1 MVDVPVGS
9 IIKIKRS
16 GTHGAPSAANL
27 KVGELAYSYLSAEVS
42 GGGAGDNTLTGLPSN
57 GGDRLYIG
65 VVNGNN
71 DALVDV
77 IGGKYFTSMLDHAR
91 GTLTASSAIIVDS
104 NSKINQI
111 KTTNITFGGS
121 NQESG
126 SNSIVAD
133 GSLNLV
139 STGYAGSAGGGSA
152 VWIGYAGSS
161 DAYFLP
167 RARAATTGFVLT
179 GNSDGTT
186 SWAQPSTELTV
197 TTQTGNEITVDLI
210 EEKLDFAGDGAQGL
224 YTTTL
229 SGTAGYSGSKGNTVI
244 ISASNAGYEGSKG
257 VASFNDSDFSIT
269 DGYVSVGGSIAK
281 LFKSG
286 TAYIGSNAATPLNG
300 EISFNGDTTSG
311 TEIQTTPHAVTVYAK
326 MASTSGQRG
335 TASFSSSFFSIS
347 EGGDVS
353 SLIATKTQAGV
364 AAFPDTLFTI
374 NGTTGA
380 IDILD
385 ATTSTAA
392 TNPSRKGIAYYDG
405 THFDITTGKVSAKT
419 THLGSTELELGDESG
434 VNDTLKGLAELQTG
448 NIKISGHKIEA
459 FDLIDPTTN
468 PDIDIVLKPLNAGK
482 VRINDTW
489 YLPNEAGEDK
499 YVLTYKADNNTT
511 EWKPIAA
518 TFNLTDGTTNVAVPL
533 LNRRLEVKGDT
544 LKGTTATTS
553 YEGSSVATLTISA
566 SYAGYTGSTAESS
579 ATGVASFYSDTF
591 VKDANG
597 GINVKAAGISNNQ
610 LANSS
615 FNIGTTTMYLGSSS
629 TIFGGLDKLTFT
641 NNLSI
646 EGYSGSHAYI
656 IGSDKDLILK
666 STNSKY
672 VRIGSSEWALPNSG
686 GNNEEVLTSDGL
698 GGTSWGTVPRT
709 QYIATDGYTGSFK
722 VGTDVLTIVGDG
734 PIYTDFTGSSGGN
747 NNTLHINVDLAT
759 STQLGVA
766 SFSDADFVVL
776 DGDVELIG
784 TVLQSVSTNSGVDA
798 VPYAHNLKI
807 YGYTGSETDPR
818 AGAISTVGYIGTAA
832 NGGAKIDIVARLAG
846 YTGTTGVAS
855 FNSSNFT
862 VENGGV
868 SSKKI
873 TIGSTD
879 INLGDSP
886 VTTIAGLTDVTI
898 SNLQIH
904 NGNEIGYVGSTTG
917 DIILKP
923 AGSGSVSVN
932 NARITNVAN
941 PSSGTDAI
949 NKNYA
954 DSLVSGLDVKLSVR
968 AATNA
973 ALTATYADG
982 PGTLTNNGALVALS
996 GGLIDGV
1003 TLALGDRVLV
1013 KDQGITTDGLG
1024 AKTAGADSV
1033 QNGIYT
1039 VTTLGSGSASWVLT
1053 RADDSNSNTDVTP
1066 GMFTFVEEGT
1076 AWADSGFILITNGA
1090 VTLGT
1095 TYLTYT
1101 QFSAAGQTIA
1111 GNGLTKVGDTI
1122 NIIASTGSGLTVNAD
1137 SIQISSTIAGDALT
1151 WAGATG
1157 VLDVKYDNYSIG
1169 YTGSS
1174 GYTGSLGAG
1183 NPITGTNQL
1192 RIKSD
1197 WPGQTSISTVGTIT
1211 VGTWNGSVIGVDYG
1225 GTGQTS
1231 FAKGDMLYGTGY
1243 AGSMGKLP
1251 MSSTKYQVLRVSNE
1265 FYPEWS
1271 DIDGGE
1277 Y

>member
-16 GTHGAPSAANL
+16 GTHGAPSNL
-27 KVGELAYSYLSAEVS
+27 KVGELAYSYLGAEVV
-42 GGGAGDNTLTGLPSN
+42 GGGSDNTLTGLPSN

-65 VVNGNN
+65 IVNGNN
-71 DALVDV
+71 DPLVNV
-77 IGGKYFTSMLDHAR
+77 VGGKYFTDMLDHAR
-91 GTLTASSAIIVDS
+91 GTLTASSAMVVDS
-104 NSKINQI
+104 FSKINQI
-111 KTTNITFGGS
+111 KTTNITLGGS
-121 NQESG
+121 TQESG

-139 STGYAGSAGGGSA
+139 STGYAGSAGGGAA

-186 SWAQPSTELTV
+186 AWAQPSTTLSI
-197 TTQTGNEITVDLI
+197 TTQTGNEIIVDLL
-210 EEKLDFAGDGAQGL
+210 EEKLDFTGDDVQGL
-224 YTTTL
+224 YTTNL
-229 SGTAGYSGSKGNTVI
+229 SGTAGYTGSKGNTVV
-244 ISASNAGYEGSKG
+244 ISARDAGYLGSKG
-257 VASFNDSDFSIT
+257 VASFKSTDFSISAGFVSL
-269 DGYVSVGGSIAK
+269 DGSVPK

-286 TAYIGSNAATPLNG
+286 TAYIGSNGATAENG

-311 TEIQTTPHAVTVYAK
+311 IEIQTSAHAVTVYGK
-326 MASTSGQRG
+326 MPSTGGQRG
-335 TASFSSSFFSIS
+335 TASFSSSFFAIS
-347 EGGDVS
+347 ESGDVS

-364 AAFPDTLFTI
+364 AAFPDTLFSI
-374 NGTTGA
+374 SETGA
-380 IDILD
+380 IDIVD
-385 ATTSTAA
+385 ATTSTTLAPNA
-392 TNPSRKGIAYYDG
+392 SRKGIAYYDG
-405 THFDITTGKVSAKT
+405 THFDVVSGKVSAKT
-419 THLGSTELELGDESG
+419 THLGSTELELGDASG
-434 VNDTLKGLAELQTG
+434 VNDNLKGLVELQTG
-448 NIKISGHKIEA
+448 NIKITGHTIEA
-459 FDLIDPTTN
+459 FDLADPTTN
-468 PDIDIVLKPLNAGK
+468 PDIDIVLKPLNNGK
-482 VRINDTW
+482 IKINDAW
-489 YLPNEAGEDK
+489 YLPNVAGDDK
-499 YVLTYKADNNTT
+499 YVLTYKAGDNTT

-646 EGYSGSHAYI
+646 EGYSGSNAYI

-672 VRIGSSEWALPNSG
+672 VRVGSSEWALPNAG

-698 GGTSWGTVPRT
+698 GGTSWGTVPRI
-709 QYIATDGYTGSFK
+709 QHIVTDGYTGSFK
-722 VGTDVLTIVGDG
+722 VGTDILNIVGDG
-734 PIYTDFTGSSGGN
+734 AIYTDYSGSSGGGN
-747 NNTLHINVDLAT
+747 TTLHINVDTAT

-766 SFSDADFVVL
+766 SFNDADFVVL
-776 DGDVELIG
+776 AGDVELIG

-846 YTGTTGVAS
+846 YIGTTGTGIAS

-862 VENGGV
+862 VESGAV

-886 VTTIAGLTDVTI
+886 VTTIAGLEDVTI
-898 SNLQIH
+898 GNLQIN

-973 ALTATYADG
+973 ALTATYANG
-982 PGTLTNNGALVALS
+982 PGTLTNNGTQAAII
-996 GGLIDGV
+996 IDGT

-1039 VTTLGSGSASWVLT
+1039 VTTLGSGSANWVLT
-1053 RADDSNSNTDVTP
+1053 RADDSNSDTDVTP

-1090 VTLGT
+1090 VILGT

-1251 MSSTKYQVLRVSNE
+1251 MSSTIYQVLRVSADNL
-1265 FYPEWS
+1265 PEWS